1 MKKKIIFGLLSF
13 IPFISLWVCSSNNQ
27 QSIEKS
33 TLNVP
38 RTIPNST
45 AHVSCRFLELREE
58 NDIIYGIIEIDTV
71 LGYGASTPPL
81 SPNSKVKIQIPD
93 KYVERVELSETESKN
108 VRIEILKQ
116 QTGMGMTDNKVWY
129 LNRFIK

>member
-13 IPFISLWVCSSNNQ
+13 ISFISLWVCSSNNQ

-38 RTIPNST
+38 RNIPNST

-81 SPNSKVKIQIPD
+81 SPAVRSRASPCIPCPID
-93 KYVERVELSETESKN
+93 SASSPIAEKSGPKCFATYVLRFSLASRAIPSAYLS
-108 VRIEILKQ
+108 R
-116 QTGMGMTDNKVWY
+116 
-129 LNRFIK
+129 